1 MPASLATESPAWRNQ
16 FAQPTTDTLLAEID
30 PERLKLVETL
40 RDGLLALETAE
51 ETLGW
56 HGIPW
61 RWSLRYSIKKADRA
75 YIVPAPDAPSL
86 AMPIRAA
93 EIDAINLRSLSRPV
107 REGVVNAAYVDG
119 VLWAE
124 WELTAQTQ
132 VSDLLSFLAKLL
144 AVAK

>member
-1 MPASLATESPAWRNQ
+1 MPVSVATESPAWRNQ
-16 FAQPTTDTLLAEID
+16 FAQPTTETLLSEVD
-30 PERLKLVETL
+30 PERVKFVETL
-40 RDGLLALETAE
+40 REGLLALDNAQES
-51 ETLGW
+51 LGW

-75 YIVPAPDAPSL
+75 FIVPAPEAPAL

-132 VSDLLSFLAKLL
+132 VADLLTFLGKLL
-144 AVAK
+144 AVGK